1 MVSTKLSELRVS
13 RHGLPLPLI
22 SDRSRSVF
30 DLIFTLCLPVRV
42 GRNWAGTHAAT
53 SAGVALL
60 FGVVAAFALAV
71 LRAAEDLPVVL
82 EEGLAPAVDAAD
94 VVDGE
99 DAAALKE
106 GVAPDGGAADAPA
119 ESET

>member
-1 MVSTKLSELRVS
+1 
-13 RHGLPLPLI
+13 
-22 SDRSRSVF
+22 
-30 DLIFTLCLPVRV
+30 
-42 GRNWAGTHAAT
+42 
-53 SAGVALL
+53 LL
-60 FGVVAAFALAV
+60 FGVVVAFALAV
-71 LRAAEDLPVVL
+71 LRAAAEDLPVVL

-119 ESET
+119 ESETTGADVEPTGAGTASGPLALAALFRLATTAITSTSISTAEPSTRTRRIQ